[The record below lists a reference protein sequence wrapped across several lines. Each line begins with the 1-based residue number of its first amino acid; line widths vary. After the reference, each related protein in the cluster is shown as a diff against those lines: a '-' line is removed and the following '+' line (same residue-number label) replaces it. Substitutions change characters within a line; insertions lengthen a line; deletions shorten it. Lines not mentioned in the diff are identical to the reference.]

1 MADELNLATQGEDGG
16 EIQAGNENL
25 GGNND
30 GSQPNEPFLKVDDRT
45 VYKSRE
51 DAVKAYSEAGR
62 RIASLSPYER
72 TLEQFYG
79 KGKHSPE
86 LLASHLTELSNY
98 FEQKKIDDAKK
109 AAASTND
116 ADTARFEG
124 KSADEIKQIR
134 AAEKWF
140 KEQADRMGYVSKDTI
155 TKLEEKLAA
164 IENGGKESEEAS
176 QSALVSHGVSEL
188 AKALAESKVE
198 LSEAEM
204 NKLQLRIKAYVDG
217 DPELVQ
223 KWQDARA
230 SRNKADA
237 WGIIREAA
245 TYALPL
251 VRKGAAFADP
261 SARQRSV
268 TQDKIKLIQ
277 NTPRR
282 LPGERSG
289 PVVEQPKPRVA
300 RPLGRKENTERALAL
315 IDELEAAKAGN

>member
-1 MADELNLATQGEDGG
+1 MADDLNLATQGVDDGSVVA
-16 EIQAGNENL
+16 ENDNQVAG
-25 GGNND
+25 GD
-30 GSQPNEPFLKVDDRT
+30 GSQANEPFLKINDRQSYAT
-45 VYKSRE
+45 RE
-51 DAVKAYSEAGR
+51 AAVKAYDEAGK
-62 RIASLSPYER
+62 RIASLSSYER
-72 TLEQFYG
+72 VLDHVYG
-79 KGKHSPE
+79 KGKHNPE
-86 LLASHLTELSNY
+86 VLTSHLNDYAQYLE
-98 FEQKKIDDAKK
+98 KKK
-109 AAASTND
+109 ADEAREAAKSTND
-116 ADTARFEG
+116 ADAKRFEG
-124 KSADEIKQIR
+124 LSADDIKQKK
-134 AAEKWF
+134 AAETWLKT
-140 KEQADRMGYVSKDTI
+140 EADRLGYVSKEVLA
-155 TKLEEKLAA
+155 KYEERLAA
-164 IENGGKESEEAS
+164 IEGSGKESEEAS

-223 KWQDARA
+223 RWQDARV

-289 PVVEQPKPRVA
+289 PVVEQAKPRVA